1 MYQVTRCRDF
11 SRTQDHSLFTVVRVF
26 NGCLKELGD
35 RHAWVA
41 VEGQDATIYRRAL
54 GASATG
60 IGKGDI
66 ELDYDSRKEL
76 GIGGRPDENGF
87 YDCKLIVRKATATEK
102 MRAHWKH
109 PSLEYRVPFK
119 LAILSL
125 ALGLI
130 GLGLG
135 IISLF

>member
-1 MYQVTRCRDF
+1 MYPVTRCRDF
-11 SRTQDHSLFTVVRVF
+11 TRTHDHSLFTAVRIF
-26 NGCLKELGD
+26 NGCLKELGG

-54 GASATG
+54 GAGATG
-60 IGKGDI
+60 IRKGDI

-76 GIGGRPDENGF
+76 GIEGRPDENGF
-87 YDCKLIVRKATATEK
+87 YACHVRVRKATLTEK
-102 MRAHWKH
+102 IKAHWKH

-125 ALGLI
+125 TLGLI
-130 GLGLG
+130 GLALG
-135 IISLF
+135 VISLF